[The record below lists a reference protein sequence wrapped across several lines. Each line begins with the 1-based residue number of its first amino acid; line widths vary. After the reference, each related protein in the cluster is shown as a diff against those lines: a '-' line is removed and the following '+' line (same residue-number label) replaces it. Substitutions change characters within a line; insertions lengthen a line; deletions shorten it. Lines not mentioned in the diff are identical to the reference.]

1 MESFALSLSD
11 NPLIDKPF
19 TFETERYN
27 TEMCDIYDLSYQP
40 PVSADTPDNECGC
53 SENGTCD
60 TESLECLCET
70 GYTGQKCQYLESEMD
85 ELIATTNTAIS
96 SVTEN
101 YASMEP
107 VEALSQATYLSA
119 APDLMTT
126 DSFESLSS
134 MVLDLAISGSG
145 PVSEE
150 TMQTAMEVQSNL
162 SQLKPVTAAEQL
174 EVAKKISAS
183 TAQMI
188 EGNLDSNLVIDT
200 PQIKL
205 KVADIDTSQPAT
217 VAPSTDVAAEIPAG
231 VSQCGGTSKL
241 AAVAFGALNY
251 AGLSTENEAKESPV
265 FSVDLYCNGAKQ
277 TVKNL

>member
-1 MESFALSLSD
+1 
-11 NPLIDKPF
+11 
-19 TFETERYN
+19 
-27 TEMCDIYDLSYQP
+27 
-40 PVSADTPDNECGC
+40 
-53 SENGTCD
+53 
-60 TESLECLCET
+60 
-70 GYTGQKCQYLESEMD
+70 
-85 ELIATTNTAIS
+85 
-96 SVTEN
+96 
-101 YASMEP
+101 
-107 VEALSQATYLSA
+107 
-119 APDLMTT
+119 MTT
-126 DSFESLSS
+126 DSVESLSS